1 MSPRDY
7 PGLSYWLETAGE
19 PLTPRPGLGGDVT
32 VDVAILGG
40 GYSGLWTAYYLLR
53 DHPGLEVAV
62 VEAEICGCGAS
73 GRNGGWCS
81 SRYPLHPATLEARY
95 GAEMARET
103 ILAMYDTVDEVGRV
117 CEAEGIAADFRMNGI
132 LSLARGEAQL
142 AAVRMAQ
149 VAYARLG
156 FGEGNRLLDEAAARD
171 RVRVNGIKGALYT
184 PRSAAVHPAKLVRG
198 LARAV
203 ERLGGVIYEQTRVRR
218 MRQGADAAL
227 ETDRGLVRARRAVV
241 AAGEAYLPRTPGFE
255 RALVPMSSSI
265 VLTQPLSDAQWAE
278 IGWAGGEGLG
288 SQAHTVD
295 YLTRTPDG
303 RILYGS
309 RGAPYLFGSA
319 TEGGEAAFERTSS
332 EMRRQLTDWF
342 PMLRDADF
350 SHAWHGFLG
359 VPRDWNPRVDFDAD
373 RRLGVLYG
381 YTGRGVST
389 TNLAGRL
396 LASLIVG
403 RETPLAR
410 LPLAGHPARHWEPE
424 PLRWLGVRYVQDA
437 MKRMDAARDA
447 GRPPPFDAPLA
458 KRLSDQ

>member
-1 MSPRDY
+1 MPRHDY
-7 PGLSYWLETAGE
+7 QGLSFWLETAGE
-19 PLTPRPGLGGDVT
+19 PLTPRRALSGNVT

-53 DHPGLEVAV
+53 DSPGLEVAI
-62 VEAEICGCGAS
+62 VEAEICGYGAS

-81 SRYPLHPATLEARY
+81 SRYPLHPSTLEARY
-95 GAEMARET
+95 GADVARET

-117 CEAEGIAADFRMNGI
+117 CEAEGIDADFRMNGI

-142 AAVRMAQ
+142 AAVQAAHA
-149 VAYARLG
+149 AYERLG
-156 FGEGNRLLDEAAARD
+156 FGEGNRLLGEAAARQ
-171 RVRVNGIKGALYT
+171 RVRVSGIKGALYT

-198 LARAV
+198 LAKAV
-203 ERLGGVIYEQTRVRR
+203 ERLGGAIYEQTRVRR
-218 MRQGADAAL
+218 LRTGADAAL
-227 ETDRGLVRARRAVV
+227 ETERGRVSARKAVI
-241 AAGEAYLPRTPGFE
+241 AAGEAYLPKMPGFE
-255 RALVPMSSSI
+255 RALAPMSSSI
-265 VLTQPLSDAQWAE
+265 VLTKPLSEAQWNE
-278 IGWAGGEGLG
+278 IGWGGGEGLG

-295 YLTRTPDG
+295 YLTRTADG

-319 TEGGEAAFERTSS
+319 TEGAETAFARTS
-332 EMRRQLTDWF
+332 EQMRRQLTGWF
-342 PMLRDADF
+342 PALRGVDF

-359 VPRDWNPRVDFDAD
+359 VPRDWNPSVNFDPAT
-373 RRLGVLYG
+373 RLGVLHG

-396 LASLIVG
+396 LASQVLG
-403 RETPLAR
+403 RETPLSR
-410 LPLAGHPARHWEPE
+410 LPLARHRTRPWEPE
-424 PLRWLGVRYVQDA
+424 PFRWLGIRYVQDA

-447 GRPPPFDAPLA
+447 GRPPPVDAPLA

>member
-1 MSPRDY
+1 MQRDY
-7 PGLSYWLETAGE
+7 PGLSFWLETAGE
-19 PLTPRPGLGGDVT
+19 PLTPRPPLGGDVT

-53 DHPGLEVAV
+53 DNPGLEVAI
-62 VEAEICGCGAS
+62 VEAEICGYGAS

-81 SRYPLHPATLEARY
+81 SRYPLHPSTLETRY
-95 GAEMARET
+95 GADMARET
-103 ILAMYDTVDEVGRV
+103 ILAMYDTVDEVRRV
-117 CEAEGIAADFRMNGI
+117 CEAENIAADFRMNGI

-142 AAVRMAQ
+142 DAVRAAHA
-149 VAYARLG
+149 AYERLG
-156 FGEGNRLLDEAAARD
+156 FGDGNRLLDEAEARS
-171 RVRVNGIKGALYT
+171 RVRVTGIKGGLHT

-218 MRQGADAAL
+218 LRQGVNAAL

-241 AAGEAYLPRTPGFE
+241 AAGEAYLPKTPGFE

-265 VLTQPLSDAQWAE
+265 VLTKPLSEAQWAE

-319 TEGGEAAFERTSS
+319 TDGAEAAFEKTSAD
-332 EMRRQLTDWF
+332 MRRQLAEWF
-342 PMLRDADF
+342 PVLRDVDF

-359 VPRDWNPRVDFDAD
+359 VPRDWNPAVDFDPD

-396 LASLIVG
+396 LSSLIVG

-410 LPLAGHPARHWEPE
+410 LPLAQRRSPSWEPE
-424 PLRWLGVRYVQDA
+424 PLRWLGIRYVQDA

-447 GRPPPFDAPLA
+447 GRPQPFDAPLA